1 VTRIRV
7 SRIIAILAGLLLAVG
22 LVAFSSQAAFGTNN
36 DQMNQVDDWCEDGM
50 KFEPVSTPYVV
61 PAPPAG
67 ATWTLLV
74 LKAGTENQQIPNPV
88 VGQAY
93 SHSNGKDISHV
104 ILCYEREVPPSTTTT
119 TVIPPTTTT
128 VPPTTST
135 TTTSTPPETTTTTEP
150 PVTTTT
156 VLPTTST
163 TVPPSSTTTLPPD
176 PTTTTTEVPP
186 PTLIES
192 GDAGYIGEADDG
204 HEHEENDGLLV
215 LLVGGLVVAGLMGLA
230 WLVGR
235 ASSRND
241 NDGDD
246 GGF

>member
-1 VTRIRV
+1 MTRTIALMLMAGVFAALALVIPTV
-7 SRIIAILAGLLLAVG
+7 SATE
-22 LVAFSSQAAFGTNN
+22 S
-36 DQMNQVDDWCEDGM
+36 NQVDFWCEDGM

-74 LKAGTENQQIPNPV
+74 LKAGTENQTIAKPV

-104 ILCYEREVPPSTTTT
+104 ILCYEEEVPPSTTTT
-119 TVIPPTTTT
+119 TTEPP
-128 VPPTTST
+128 P
-135 TTTSTPPETTTTTEP
+135 TTTTTEP

-156 VLPTTST
+156 SM
-163 TVPPSSTTTLPPD
+163 VPPSSTTTTTEPPTTTTTSTTQPPVTSTTAPPD

-192 GDAGYIGEADDG
+192 GDAGYFGEEDDG
-204 HEHEENDGLLV
+204 HEHEGTDWGFGGSMFFFGVALGV
-215 LLVGGLVVAGLMGLA
+215 LVGVAIRTYMLQRDSG
-230 WLVGR
+230 
-235 ASSRND
+235 
-241 NDGDD
+241 
-246 GGF
+246 